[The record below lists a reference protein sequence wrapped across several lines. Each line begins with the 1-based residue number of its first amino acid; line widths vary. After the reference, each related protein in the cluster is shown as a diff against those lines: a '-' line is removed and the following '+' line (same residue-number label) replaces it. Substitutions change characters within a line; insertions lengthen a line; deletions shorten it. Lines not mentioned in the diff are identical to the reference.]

1 MTSRSRGCGKVG
13 IPRGLRDFQARR
25 DSRFFDFSTLSSRAF
40 GPQKLMKIISEP
52 RQNRS
57 GSERQDRRRNGDFE
71 ADALSDPERAFRAE

>member
-1 MTSRSRGCGKVG
+1 MYTAAAEAVGKVG
-13 IPRGLRDFQARR
+13 IPRCPGFP
-25 DSRFFDFSTLSSRAF
+25 SKVGKSVFDFSTLSSRAF